1 MKNKLKWV
9 VSLAILLTL
18 ALLAFTGCE
27 REDRKYDLK
36 QVSIVTMSDAIEDVL
51 ASSVVVEAV
60 DGQDIRYYCA
70 GVAITEKLIIV
81 PKQVIPLTEI
91 TNSVSIKVKLKG
103 RTTSQTQRF
112 DLELR
117 RTFYDNNY
125 GFVVLSVVDENIK
138 LKPIKFASTNE
149 QSNDI
154 VGLAEL
160 IFGVEI
166 LIPDSNVYGTKTTTT
181 ASVPVSEYYSVI
193 PVLVSSKQMMTGAYD
208 IYSKLGLKNE
218 LIDSTFTTQGYFQKS
233 DYDVFSNFL
242 SVNKLHHGLQ
252 KISDSEDFTLTNC
265 MLFNKAGEFV
275 GVNYMRKVDNSPENE
290 HVVSGIG
297 YACRSDSIKK
307 FLNSKGVVV
316 A

>member
-27 REDRKYDLK
+27 SEERKYDLK

-51 ASSVVVEAV
+51 ESSVVVEVV

-70 GVAITEKLIIV
+70 GVAITEKLVIV
-81 PKQVIPLTEI
+81 PQQTIPLKDL
-91 TNSVSIKVKLKG
+91 TNSFSRDVNFKG

-112 DLELR
+112 DLEYR
-117 RTFYDNNY
+117 SFYNNDY
-125 GFVVLSVVDENIK
+125 AFVVLSVNDENVK

-149 QSNDI
+149 ESNDI

-166 LIPDSNVYGTKTTTT
+166 LIPDSNVYGTKIT
-181 ASVPVSEYYSVI
+181 ATANVPVSEYYSVI

-208 IYSKLGLKNE
+208 IYNKLGLKNE
-218 LIDSTFTTQGYFQKS
+218 LIDATFTTQGYFQKS

-252 KISDSEDFTLTNC
+252 KISDSENFTLTNC
-265 MLFNKAGEFV
+265 MLFNEAGEFV
-275 GVNYMRKVDNSPENE
+275 GMSYMRKVDNTTKDEN
-290 HVVSGIG
+290 VVAGIG
-297 YACRSDSIKK
+297 YACRSDIIKK
-307 FLNSKGVVV
+307 FLNSKGVEV